1 MMLAIPEQSENSK
14 KEAIERAKIS
24 AKLMQ
29 DFLESSTE
37 WNNNKTYKEN
47 REKQE
52 ALALACIFNYD
63 FSKEEYVEKSSKIL
77 EENLTKITSFVPSR
91 DEDLQNINSQ
101 LSKILLSRDTNKN
114 DNNDE
119 TLNSMLENLQ
129 NFFISQSKKIAN
141 ASKVQEILT
150 KVNLFNNA
158 DFFDSFGK
166 DYTKKSP
173 KILEENLTKITSFVP
188 LRDSDSQNMNAQL
201 SKILLSRDTNGNDN
215 NNEILEKIF
224 KNLQQSF
231 IKQSRINTNA
241 SRALEK
247 NTKINTLNTT
257 GILYDNN
264 IEISEK
270 SQKLLEDNLSKITA
284 HSVDR
289 TENLAKDITN
299 QLRRIAINRILKRF
313 INRSFDS
320 EYTTFDKLLENLK
333 YANSSTM
340 YNPFYWSDLLDT
352 LREFVIKSNAKE
364 IIQRFFKEKSLKTHI
379 DDILPN
385 TLVQLSVL
393 SLLDVGLDYDE
404 KSEAKKNFLLKR
416 KTELEK
422 EIEKNI
428 ATYKSILGDSYELSN
443 LTEKQKTERKEWNSN
458 FFAKT
463 AKASK
468 SLISKIKDSDAVSTE
483 ESLIDLK
490 RFKTVSFDKK
500 NKVEGTDFEKILAS
514 GFDFLPSH
522 YDAYFLWHTVNTA
535 TTQFDNIKD
544 KVKLNTITD
553 IEKLFLNSNGLAV
566 RMTSI
571 SIPQMKNVSYNVG
584 GVHHDIKKISSS
596 KNISRKSTFTFRLD
610 SGLAWMNL
618 FGQLYGENNFY
629 TVSDDKIKSWND
641 VTSDRRQY
649 IHTIANC
656 LSSKSSY
663 YFSNDQHLCLYVLE
677 HDDKKRHRLIKFED
691 IKIVGAGSDITY
703 SSDGGTTDLSVEFIY
718 KRMII
723 NDYRRI
729 EYLMT

>member
-37 WNNNKTYKEN
+37 WNNNNKTYKEN

-63 FSKEEYVEKSSKIL
+63 FSKKEYVEKSPKVL

-119 TLNSMLENLQ
+119 TLNDMLENLQ

-173 KILEENLTKITSFVP
+173 KILEENLTKITSFTP
-188 LRDSDSQNMNAQL
+188 SRDSDSQNMNAQL

-257 GILYDNN
+257 GILYNNN

-289 TENLAKDITN
+289 IENLAKDITN
-299 QLRRIAINRILKRF
+299 QLRRININRILKRF

-320 EYTTFDKLLENLK
+320 EYTTFDKLLEDLK

-340 YNPFYWSDLLDT
+340 YNPFYWSDLLDS
-352 LREFVIKSNAKE
+352 LKKFVIKSNAKN
-364 IIQRFFKEKSLKTHI
+364 IIKRFFKEKKLKTQI

-404 KSEAKKNFLLKR
+404 KSDAKKNFLLKR

-443 LTEKQKTERKEWNSN
+443 LTEKQQLRNS
-458 FFAKT
+458 FFKNVKT
-463 AKASK
+463 ASDNLYLYTGTASNEIAK
-468 SLISKIKDSDAVSTE
+468 VKESE
-483 ESLIDLK
+483 EELQ
-490 RFKTVSFDKK
+490 RFKTVSFKEK
-500 NKVEGTDFEKILAS
+500 NKVGGTDFEKILAS

-522 YDAYFLWHTVNTA
+522 YNAYFSWHTNSTS
-535 TTQFDNIKD
+535 TTQFDDIKD
-544 KVKLNTITD
+544 KVKLNTMID
-553 IEKLFLNSNGLAV
+553 IEKLFLNSDGLAV
-566 RMTSI
+566 RMISI
-571 SIPQMKNVSYNVG
+571 NIPQMKNVSYNVG

-610 SGLAWMNL
+610 SSLAWMNL

-629 TVSDDKIKSWND
+629 TISDDKIKSWSD

-649 IHTIANC
+649 VHTIANC
-656 LSSKSSY
+656 LSSKSSS
-663 YFSNDQHLCLYVLE
+663 FGLDRHLCLDVTQFNRE
-677 HDDKKRHRLIKFED
+677 RKSRHIRFED
-691 IKIVGAGSDITY
+691 IKIVSAGSDITY
-703 SSDGGTTDLSVEFIY
+703 SSDGGTNDLSIEFIY
-718 KRMII
+718 KRMLII
-723 NDYRRI
+723 Q
-729 EYLMT
+729 

>member
-63 FSKEEYVEKSSKIL
+63 FSKEEYIEKSPKIL

-119 TLNSMLENLQ
+119 TLNGMLENLQ
-129 NFFISQSKKIAN
+129 DFFISQSKKIAN

-166 DYTKKSP
+166 DYAKKSP
-173 KILEENLTKITSFVP
+173 KILEENLTKITSFTP
-188 LRDSDSQNMNAQL
+188 SRDSDSQNINAQL

-224 KNLQQSF
+224 KNLQKSF
-231 IKQSRINTNA
+231 IIQSRINTNA
-241 SRALEK
+241 SRELEK
-247 NTKINTLNTT
+247 NTKINMLNTT

-270 SQKLLEDNLSKITA
+270 SQKLLKDNLSKITA

-299 QLRRIAINRILKRF
+299 QLRRITINRILKRF

-320 EYTTFDKLLENLK
+320 EYTTFDKLLEDLK

-404 KSEAKKNFLLKR
+404 KSDAKKNFLLKR

-463 AKASK
+463 TEASK
-468 SLISKIKDSDAVSTE
+468 SLVSKIKDSDIVSTE
-483 ESLIDLK
+483 ESLLDLE

-522 YDAYFLWHTVNTA
+522 YDAYFLWHTTNTA
-535 TTQFDNIKD
+535 NTQFNNIQD
-544 KVKLNTITD
+544 KAKLNTITD
-553 IEKLFLNSNGLAV
+553 IEKLFLNSDGLAV

-596 KNISRKSTFTFRLD
+596 KNISRKSTFNFRLD

-629 TVSDDKIKSWND
+629 IVSDDKIKSWND

-663 YFSNDQHLCLYVLE
+663 SFSNDQHLCLYVLE

-703 SSDGGTTDLSVEFIY
+703 SSEGGTTDLSVEFIY

-723 NDYRRI
+723 NDYRHI
-729 EYLMT
+729 GYLMT

>member
-63 FSKEEYVEKSSKIL
+63 FSKEEYVEKSPKIL

-119 TLNSMLENLQ
+119 TLNGMLENLQ

-173 KILEENLTKITSFVP
+173 KILEENLTKITSFTP
-188 LRDSDSQNMNAQL
+188 SRDSDSQNMNAQL

-257 GILYDNN
+257 SILYDNN

-289 TENLAKDITN
+289 IENLAKDITN
-299 QLRRIAINRILKRF
+299 QLRRITINRILKRF

-404 KSEAKKNFLLKR
+404 KSDAKKNFLLKR

-428 ATYKSILGDSYELSN
+428 ATYKNILGDSYELSN
-443 LTEKQKTERKEWNSN
+443 LTEKEKTEKQQLRNSFFKNVQTASDNLYLYTGTALNEMAKVKES
-458 FFAKT
+458 
-463 AKASK
+463 
-468 SLISKIKDSDAVSTE
+468 E
-483 ESLIDLK
+483 EELQ
-490 RFKTVSFDKK
+490 RFKTVSFKEK
-500 NKVEGTDFEKILAS
+500 NKVGGTEFEKILAS

-522 YDAYFLWHTVNTA
+522 YNAYFSWHTNSTA
-535 TTQFDNIKD
+535 TTQFDDIKD
-544 KVKLNTITD
+544 KVKSNTMTD
-553 IEKLFLNSNGLAV
+553 IEKLFLNSDGLAV
-566 RMTSI
+566 RMISI
-571 SIPQMKNVSYNVG
+571 NIPQMKNVSYTIG

-596 KNISRKSTFTFRLD
+596 KNISRKSTFNFRLD
-610 SGLAWMNL
+610 SSLAWMNL

-656 LSSKSSY
+656 LSSKSSA
-663 YFSNDQHLCLYVLE
+663 FGLDRHLCLDVAQFNRE
-677 HDDKKRHRLIKFED
+677 RESRHIRFED
-691 IKIVGAGSDITY
+691 IKIVSAGSDITY
-703 SSDGGTTDLSVEFIY
+703 SSDGGTNDLSIEFIY
-718 KRMII
+718 KRMLII
-723 NDYRRI
+723 K
-729 EYLMT
+729 

>member
-1 MMLAIPEQSENSK
+1 MLAIPEQSENSK

-37 WNNNKTYKEN
+37 WNNNNKTYKEN

-63 FSKEEYVEKSSKIL
+63 FSKKEYVEKSPKVL

-91 DEDLQNINSQ
+91 NEDLQNINSQ

-119 TLNSMLENLQ
+119 TLNGMLENLQ

-173 KILEENLTKITSFVP
+173 KILEENLTKITSFTP
-188 LRDSDSQNMNAQL
+188 SRDSDSQNMNAQL

-231 IKQSRINTNA
+231 IKQNKINTNA
-241 SRALEK
+241 SRELEK

-289 TENLAKDITN
+289 IENLAKDITN
-299 QLRRIAINRILKRF
+299 QLRRININRILKRF
-313 INRSFDS
+313 INQSFDS
-320 EYTTFDKLLENLK
+320 EYTTFDKLLEDLK

-404 KSEAKKNFLLKR
+404 KSDAKKNFLLKR

-443 LTEKQKTERKEWNSN
+443 LTEKQQLRNSFFKNVQTASDNLYLYTGTASNEIAKVKES
-458 FFAKT
+458 
-463 AKASK
+463 
-468 SLISKIKDSDAVSTE
+468 E
-483 ESLIDLK
+483 EELQ
-490 RFKTVSFDKK
+490 RFKTVSFEEK
-500 NKVEGTDFEKILAS
+500 NKVGGTDFEKILAS

-522 YDAYFLWHTVNTA
+522 YNAYFSWHTNSTS
-535 TTQFDNIKD
+535 TTQFDDIKD
-544 KVKLNTITD
+544 KVKLNTMID
-553 IEKLFLNSNGLAV
+553 IEKLFLNSDGLAV
-566 RMTSI
+566 RMISI
-571 SIPQMKNVSYNVG
+571 NIPQMKNVSYNVG

-610 SGLAWMNL
+610 SSLAWMNL

-629 TVSDDKIKSWND
+629 TISDDKIKSWSD

-649 IHTIANC
+649 VHTIANC
-656 LSSKSSY
+656 LSSKSSS
-663 YFSNDQHLCLYVLE
+663 FGLDRHLCLDVTQFNRE
-677 HDDKKRHRLIKFED
+677 RKSRHIRFED
-691 IKIVGAGSDITY
+691 IKIVSAGSDITY
-703 SSDGGTTDLSVEFIY
+703 SSDGGTNDLSIEFIY
-718 KRMII
+718 KRMLII
-723 NDYRRI
+723 Q
-729 EYLMT
+729 